1 MQKEENTNVPLSQ
14 DYIVQENNVDF
25 FPVVTKVGTM
35 RIADAAFY
43 HKPLEITEFA
53 VGDGDGHY
61 VLPDENITELKHEV
75 WRGKAEVT
83 KVVDE
88 PGVFNI
94 RGIIPGGVGGFTI
107 REMAAVNKDVEIIVY
122 GNAPGWRKMK
132 PSDGISN
139 PIDLCMQIVVADAN
153 SIHVTV
159 DYDGITCTKKDLENH
174 DKDKGSHDGHF
185 EDTDLHLEPGERDK
199 IYNQVIHFVATLPK
213 EGWKRVGNTFDLEYT
228 VPKELG
234 ITITK
239 NMKPTVSSAPDTL
252 MQIIDDEYQILCSQR
267 GGKLTFHALVKPP
280 ETTFAIDVYLH
291 RVDEK
296 PEENNLHVSNV
307 LGAETGDGTPLPGP
321 VLNATVT
328 DTSTHQ
334 QLSTRGSCTNP
345 TEDYAGTSIIR
356 KRGSIPVDREDGTLI
371 ASGNNITSFTDRNN
385 LEIDVPYYYRFFTF
399 NKAGHYQ
406 NEPYYVQLTIPC
418 KAAPGVSTF
427 QVTDA
432 STTSE
437 TRVKITVSHPVSV
450 FYKETVIVRKGGSSA
465 PTSINDG
472 VIIYR
477 GQASTIYDSDGLASN
492 NSYTWRAFTINKK
505 GDVTPSLSNSVS
517 LIPAVAPQ
525 VTNTRLE
532 DTSTDAGGYA
542 VTATWLK
549 NRSTTLDHIDVRLKE
564 GSPVESFSDGIRIYS
579 GTGESVEYKTGI
591 KAGGEYY
598 IRAFAVNT
606 AGVPN
611 MELSGATASCVVGG
625 GTPGAITNFRGAD
638 SGGTTTLTWSNP
650 TGSSFWSATKIVM
663 KIGSAPTSM
672 TDGEVVYSGTGTSVV
687 LTNRQNGVVYHYAAF
702 ACNSSGQASGN
713 PARCSVTSQLRPEYT
728 YTGES
733 TYLDD
738 GSGNWRIKFYTSGV
752 LTWLSDTHSI
762 DVFLV
767 GGGGGGGTSGGGG
780 GYTSTTKKVGI
791 KKNES
796 VTVTIG
802 AGGAGGKFSLGY
814 FREGYNGGTTKFGAL
829 SAQGGYGGKNN
840 GGLGADGG
848 DGGSGGG
855 AAGGPWT
862 NGLQPEDA
870 KGDGGSDGKNGDIS
884 RYHTTDPIADV
895 IAYGGRGQGS
905 TTREFGE
912 TSGEL
917 YSGGGGG
924 ASDGVNL
931 RKRAGNGGDGGYGG
945 GKGSSNG
952 GSGTDAVNGI
962 GGKGGFNYWSY
973 EGCCGG
979 GGGGGGY
986 GGGGGGG
993 GYHVNAF
1000 FGYEEDDGSGFQ
1012 GIAIIRN
1019 AR

>member
-1 MQKEENTNVPLSQ
+1 MPDQEHVEDIYNGC
-14 DYIVQENNVDF
+14 IVQRDNVDYYGT
-25 FPVVTKVGTM
+25 VTDIGNTRM
-35 RIADAAFY
+35 ADALFA
-43 HKPLEITEFA
+43 KQQLEITDFA
-53 VGDGDGHY
+53 VGDGNGYY
-61 VLPDENITELKHEV
+61 VRPDPSMTKLVNEV
-75 WRGKAEVT
+75 WRTKADVKKDLDNPNVYYIT
-83 KVVDE
+83 
-88 PGVFNI
+88 
-94 RGIIPGGVGGFTI
+94 GIIPVNDGNFTI
-107 REMAAVNKDVEIIVY
+107 REMGAFNKDGELIAIANAANIEKLTPPQGVFLCMEITIRIIV
-122 GNAPGWRKMK
+122 AR
-132 PSDGISN
+132 
-139 PIDLCMQIVVADAN
+139 ADA
-153 SIHVTV
+153 IKVTI
-159 DYDGITCTKKDLENH
+159 DNDGITCTKKDLENH

-185 EDTDLHLEPGERDK
+185 KDNDLHLEPGERDK

-334 QLSTRGSCTNP
+334 QLSTSGRWTNP
-345 TEDYAGTSIIR
+345 TEDYAGTTVVR

-385 LEIDVPYYYRFFTF
+385 LEIEVPYYYRFFTF

-450 FYKETVIVRKGGSSA
+450 YYKETVIVRKGGSSA

-505 GDVTPSLSNSVS
+505 GSVTPSLSSSVS
-517 LIPAVAPQ
+517 LVPAVSPQ
-525 VTNTRLE
+525 VTNTQLK
-532 DTSTDAGGYA
+532 DTSTDSGGYA
-542 VTATWLK
+542 VTATWK
-549 NRSTTLDHIDVRLKE
+549 IQRSTDFHHVNINLKE

-579 GTGESVEYKTGI
+579 GTAESIEYKTGI

-638 SGGTTTLTWSNP
+638 SGGTTTLTWTNP
-650 TGSSFWSATKIVM
+650 TGSSFWALTKIVM

-672 TDGEVVYSGTGTSVV
+672 TDGEVVYNGTGTSVV

-713 PARCSVTSQLRPEYT
+713 PARCSVTPQLRPEYT

-752 LTWLSDTHSI
+752 LTWLSDTRSI

-767 GGGGGGGTSGGGG
+767 GGGGGGGTGGGGG
-780 GYTSTTKKVGI
+780 GYTSTARKVQLS
-791 KKNES
+791 KNQQVR
-796 VTVTIG
+796 VTVG
-802 AGGAGGKFSLGY
+802 AGGLGGQARLSYIHTGYEGGSSSFGELTVNGGKPGQS
-814 FREGYNGGTTKFGAL
+814 NGSVDGH
-829 SAQGGYGGKNN
+829 
-840 GGLGADGG
+840 GG

-855 AAGGPWT
+855 GYGGPWSG
-862 NGLQPEDA
+862 GLVSI
-870 KGDGGSDGKNGDIS
+870 KGDGGSDGKPGINVQYYSGGYKNS
-884 RYHTTDPIADV
+884 
-895 IAYGGRGQGS
+895 YGGTGQGT

-912 TSGEL
+912 PTGEL

-924 ASDGVNL
+924 GVDQGL
-931 RKRAGNGGDGGYGG
+931 STRISSGNGGDGGYGG
-945 GKGSSNG
+945 GKGVVSPDVGPG
-952 GSGTDAVNGI
+952 GDAINGI
-962 GGKGGFNYWSY
+962 GGKGGYANNS
-973 EGCCGG
+973 GSLSTSRG

-993 GYHVNAF
+993 SRTDKSSIDNTQYGKGY
-1000 FGYEEDDGSGFQ
+1000 Q
-1012 GIAIIRN
+1012 GIVIIRN

>member
-107 REMAAVNKDVEIIVY
+107 REMAAFNKDGEIIVY

-185 EDTDLHLEPGERDK
+185 EDKDLHLEPGERDK

-213 EGWKRVGNTFDLEYT
+213 EGWKRVGNTFDLEYS

-321 VLNATVT
+321 VTNATVV

-356 KRGSIPVDREDGTLI
+356 KRGSIPTDKEDGVLI

-385 LEIDVPYYYRFFTF
+385 LEIEVPYYYRFFTF

-505 GDVTPSLSNSVS
+505 GSATPSLSSSVS
-517 LIPAVAPQ
+517 IVPAVAPQ

-542 VTATWLK
+542 VTARWTK

-564 GSPVESFSDGIRIYS
+564 GSPVESFSDGIKIYS
-579 GTGESVEYKTGI
+579 GTAESVEYKTGI

-672 TDGEVVYSGTGTSVV
+672 TDGEVVYNGTGTSVV

-702 ACNSSGQASGN
+702 ACNSAGQASGN
-713 PARCSVTSQLRPEYT
+713 PARCSVTPNLTPTGYKFITCLTQTTNWTPPEAGVYRVT
-728 YTGES
+728 CFGKCADGGNGE
-733 TYLDD
+733 
-738 GSGNWRIKFYTSGV
+738 N
-752 LTWLSDTHSI
+752 
-762 DVFLV
+762 
-767 GGGGGGGTSGGGG
+767 SGG
-780 GYTSTTKKVGI
+780 
-791 KKNES
+791 
-796 VTVTIG
+796 VT
-802 AGGAGGKFSLGY
+802 GGAGGF
-814 FREGYNGGTTKFGAL
+814 GGSSGGISRSILTLSKTSIPCTIDETISSFGSYL
-829 SAQGGYGGKNN
+829 SATAPIGSEAGQATGGNDLNYPGKK
-840 GGLGADGG
+840 
-848 DGGSGGG
+848 GG
-855 AAGGPWT
+855 AAGRCGT
-862 NGLQPEDA
+862 AHIGGTADNGYP
-870 KGDGGSDGKNGDIS
+870 
-884 RYHTTDPIADV
+884 
-895 IAYGGRGQGS
+895 
-905 TTREFGE
+905 GE
-912 TSGEL
+912 VGE
-917 YSGGGGG
+917 
-924 ASDGVNL
+924 N
-931 RKRAGNGGDGGYGG
+931 
-945 GKGSSNG
+945 NG
-952 GSGTDAVNGI
+952 GSP
-962 GGKGGFNYWSY
+962 GKGGKSSSGYS
-973 EGCCGG
+973 GG
-979 GGGGGGY
+979 GGGGGGANYGIPSSLSASDPIRKWTQSSLADFKAGDGGKTSTGSSGGESGKSYPSFNPSAPNLY
-986 GGGGGGG
+986 GGGNGGGG
-993 GYHVNAF
+993 SGGEYGQK
-1000 FGYEEDDGSGFQ
+1000 FGGTGSKGSP
-1012 GIAIIRN
+1012 GVIIIEKGTY
-1019 AR
+1019 

>member
-1 MQKEENTNVPLSQ
+1 MENKPSKIE
-14 DYIVQENNVDF
+14 DYIIDDGFEDLTPELNRFIIQENNSDY
-25 FPVVTKVGTM
+25 GTIITDLGKT
-35 RIADAAFY
+35 RIRDALFEK
-43 HKPLEITEFA
+43 KPLRITELA
-53 VGDGDGHY
+53 VGDGKGHY
-61 VLPDENITELKHEV
+61 IRLDGKMTALTNEI
-75 WRGKAEVT
+75 WRGGAETYIKEDDPDAIFV
-83 KVVDE
+83 
-88 PGVFNI
+88 
-94 RGIIPGGVGGFTI
+94 RGIIPTDVGSFVI
-107 REMAAVNKDVEIIVY
+107 REYACFSDKGEMIAIANTPAWEKLGPQEGLLNPFRLILRLIVSDTSAIQVDIHGDGVTAMLEDIEKHDKNPNAHDKHFKNKDI
-122 GNAPGWRKMK
+122 
-132 PSDGISN
+132 
-139 PIDLCMQIVVADAN
+139 
-153 SIHVTV
+153 
-159 DYDGITCTKKDLENH
+159 
-174 DKDKGSHDGHF
+174 
-185 EDTDLHLEPGERDK
+185 HLEPGERDK

-291 RVDEK
+291 RVNEK

-321 VLNATVT
+321 VTNATVV

-356 KRGSIPVDREDGTLI
+356 KRGSIPTDKEDGVLI

-385 LEIDVPYYYRFFTF
+385 LEIEVPYYYRFFTF

-450 FYKETVIVRKGGSSA
+450 FYKDTVIVRKGGSSA

-472 VIIYR
+472 IVIYR

-505 GDVTPSLSNSVS
+505 GSVTPSLSSSVS
-517 LIPAVAPQ
+517 LVPAVAPQ

-542 VTATWLK
+542 VTARWIK

-564 GSPVESFSDGIRIYS
+564 GSPVESFSDGIKIYS

-638 SGGTTTLTWSNP
+638 SGGTTTLTWTNP
-650 TGSSFWSATKIVM
+650 TGSSFWSTTKIVM

-672 TDGEVVYSGTGTSVV
+672 TDGEVVYGGTGTSVV

-702 ACNSSGQASGN
+702 ACNSAGQASGN
-713 PARCSVTSQLRPEYT
+713 PARCSVTPNLTPTSYEFFTCITSNTEWKPPSNGTYRITCIGKCADGLKGVFSEVGFGGPGGSSGGISRSILELNSSQSYHCTVDNTISSFGSYLSATAAAVREPGVG
-728 YTGES
+728 TG
-733 TYLDD
+733 
-738 GSGNWRIKFYTSGV
+738 GNDFNTTGAKGGE
-752 LTWLSDTHSI
+752 
-762 DVFLV
+762 
-767 GGGGGGGTSGGGG
+767 GGGMHLKGENGGNNGASAGDIQKAMKPYCAGSGGGG
-780 GYTSTTKKVGI
+780 ANYVLPSNI
-791 KKNES
+791 KYDDFLYLH
-796 VTVTIG
+796 TQR
-802 AGGAGGKFSLGY
+802 SL
-814 FREGYNGGTTKFGAL
+814 
-829 SAQGGYGGKNN
+829 
-840 GGLGADGG
+840 
-848 DGGSGGG
+848 
-855 AAGGPWT
+855 
-862 NGLQPEDA
+862 
-870 KGDGGSDGKNGDIS
+870 
-884 RYHTTDPIADV
+884 
-895 IAYGGRGQGS
+895 
-905 TTREFGE
+905 
-912 TSGEL
+912 
-917 YSGGGGG
+917 
-924 ASDGVNL
+924 ASY
-931 RKRAGNGGDGGYGG
+931 KAGNGAGYESRREKYYHRASGDGIVGNEAVCNLSIPENATAPTEYPAFNPSSPMFYGG
-945 GKGSSNG
+945 G
-952 GSGTDAVNGI
+952 
-962 GGKGGFNYWSY
+962 
-973 EGCCGG
+973 CGG
-979 GGGGGGY
+979 GGGMLANRPCDY
-986 GGGGGGG
+986 GGH
-993 GYHVNAF
+993 YIRC
-1000 FGYEEDDGSGFQ
+1000 EISEGSKGSP
-1012 GIAIIRN
+1012 GAIIIEKGKF
-1019 AR
+1019 